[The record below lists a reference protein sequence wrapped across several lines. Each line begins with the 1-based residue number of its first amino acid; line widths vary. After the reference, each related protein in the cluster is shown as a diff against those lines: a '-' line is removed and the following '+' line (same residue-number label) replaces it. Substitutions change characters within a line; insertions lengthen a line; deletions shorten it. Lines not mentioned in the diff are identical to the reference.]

1 MKTRIYVT
9 RLLATTLLAGG
20 ILALAACNG
29 SLGNGTGS
37 LSLGVT
43 DTPVDGAQSV
53 VVAFTGVTLQG
64 PDGTR
69 TITFGQEKTVD
80 LVALQGTSS
89 NALLAG
95 TTVTAGHY
103 QWVRLNLDLNKSYI
117 VTGSGTRYP
126 LTVPSGS
133 QTGLKLVSGFTV
145 AQGGQASYM
154 IDFDLRKSLTMTQ
167 TPSGTTYILNP
178 ALRLINEQQ
187 AGSITGSAA
196 GSMSIGSESISDPS
210 CSPAVYVFSGT
221 NDTPEGFN
229 VTVSGGTPPLT
240 SATLNLNST
249 TGNYD
254 YTVGFLAAGGYT
266 LAVTC
271 AANDTT
277 SPGAATLA
285 FSAPA
290 NATVMASAATTVN
303 FPQ

>member
-1 MKTRIYVT
+1 MKTRIYFRRVV
-9 RLLATTLLAGG
+9 ATAMLAGG

-29 SLGNGTGS
+29 SGSGAGS

-53 VVAFTGVTLQG
+53 VVAFTGVTLHG
-64 PDGTR
+64 PDGTK
-69 TITFGQEKTVD
+69 TVTFAQEKTID
-80 LVALQGTSS
+80 LLALQGTAS
-89 NALLAG
+89 NALLAD
-95 TTVTAGHY
+95 TMVKAGQY
-103 QWVRLNLDLNKSYI
+103 QWVRLNLDLANSYI
-117 VTGSGTRYP
+117 VTSGGSQYP

-133 QTGLKLVSGFTV
+133 QSGLKLVSGFTV

-167 TPSGTTYILNP
+167 TPAGKTYILKP

-196 GSMSIGSESISDPS
+196 GSMSIGSESISDPA
-210 CSPAVYVFSGT
+210 CSPAVYVFSGA
-221 NDTPEGFN
+221 NVTPEGYN

-240 SATLNLNST
+240 SATLNLNNT
-249 TGNYD
+249 TGDFD
-254 YTVGFLAAGGYT
+254 YTVGFLAPGGYT

-277 SPGAATLA
+277 SPSAATLA

-290 NATVMASAATTVN
+290 NATVMASVATTVN

>member
-1 MKTRIYVT
+1 MNMRILFT
-9 RLLATTLLAGG
+9 RLLAAGLLASG
-20 ILALAACNG
+20 ILVLAACNG
-29 SLGNGTGS
+29 SSNGTGS

-53 VVAFTGVTLQG
+53 VVAFTGVTLHG
-64 PDGTR
+64 PDGTK
-69 TITFGQEKTVD
+69 TITFGQEKTID
-80 LVALQGTSS
+80 LLTLQGTAS

-95 TTVTAGHY
+95 TTVAAGQY
-103 QWVRLNLDLNKSYI
+103 QWVRLNLDLGKSYI
-117 VTGSGTRYP
+117 VTSTGNQYP
-126 LTVPSGS
+126 LTIPSGS

-167 TPSGTTYILNP
+167 TPSGTTYILKP

-187 AGSITGSAA
+187 VGSITGSAA
-196 GSMSIGSESISDPS
+196 GSMSIGSESISDPA
-210 CSPAVYVFSGT
+210 CSPAVYVFNGT
-221 NDTPEGFN
+221 NDTPEGYN
-229 VTVSGGTPPLT
+229 VTVAGGTPPLT
-240 SATLNLNST
+240 SATLSLNNA

-277 SPGAATLA
+277 AATALT

-290 NATVMASAATTVN
+290 NATVMAAESTTVN
-303 FPQ
+303 FP

>member
-1 MKTRIYVT
+1 MKTRILCA
-9 RLLATTLLAGG
+9 RLLATGLLAGG
-20 ILALAACNG
+20 IFALAACNG
-29 SLGNGTGS
+29 SSSNGTGS

-64 PDGTR
+64 PDGRKTV
-69 TITFGQEKTVD
+69 TFPQEKTID
-80 LVALQGTSS
+80 LLALQGTSS
-89 NALLAG
+89 NALLAD
-95 TTVTAGHY
+95 TTVTAGKY
-103 QWVRLNLDLNKSYI
+103 QWVRLNLDLANSYI
-117 VTGSGTRYP
+117 VTSGGSQYP
-126 LTVPSGS
+126 LTIPSGS

-154 IDFDLRKSLTMTQ
+154 IDFNLRKSLTMTQ
-167 TPSGTTYILNP
+167 TPAGTTYILKP
-178 ALRLINEQQ
+178 ALRLIDEQQ
-187 AGSITGSAA
+187 VGSITGSAA
-196 GSMSIGSESISDPS
+196 GSMTIGSESISDPA

-221 NDTPEGFN
+221 GVTPEGFN

-240 SATLNLNST
+240 SATLNLNNT
-249 TGNYD
+249 TGDYD
-254 YTVGFLAAGGYT
+254 YTVGFLATGGYT

-290 NATVMASAATTVN
+290 NATVMASGTATVD